1 MKVIKIVNFSKF
13 TTFKKQMQSD
23 IELLGAS
30 KKKVKR

>member
-13 TTFKKQMQSD
+13 TTLKSSMQSD

-30 KKKVKR
+30 KKKVKT